1 MSDAGKW
8 DSREMHASNQR
19 LSAQQ
24 CVLGFR
30 VMKIKEQIDQLRT
43 ALAEAEQEGDSDK
56 VAALSS
62 QQLALTRQRNS
73 MMHIEGSLTSGEE
86 LVH

>member
-1 MSDAGKW
+1 
-8 DSREMHASNQR
+8 
-19 LSAQQ
+19 
-24 CVLGFR
+24 
-30 VMKIKEQIDQLRT
+30 LRT